1 MSKVRRAVIFSSAS
15 QYVVRLIGLATT
27 MIIAR
32 LLTPDEIGTFSV
44 ASAIVMIIAE
54 FKLLGAA
61 DYLVREE
68 ELTEEK
74 IRRALGLTVLISWSL
89 GLFIMG
95 VGPLVASYYELAPL
109 AVIFLILATTFFLGP
124 FISIPMALVARRFNF
139 KILLAANILSS
150 IAALV
155 VTVTLINLGF
165 SFYSL
170 AWGHVAK
177 ILVEFLVV
185 TLTKG
190 FPTYWRPMFS
200 NVGLI
205 AKFGI
210 YNSLTNL
217 LTKGVTVAPD
227 LVIGKMGTTAQVGMF
242 SRGQGFVTFV
252 SGTLMSGAAPVVLPF
267 LSDAKRSGTNLI
279 EAYTKATMLMCAL
292 VWPVLA
298 VASVASLPAIRIFF
312 GDQWDAAAPV
322 ASILA
327 IWLILRSTHHFA
339 NNLLIA
345 SSNERAM
352 LEKEAFL
359 FVAIFALVIFA
370 YPIGFLAVAYSFLIL
385 GILETVIVTW
395 LLVRVLDLSVF
406 SFYRAL
412 LPNLLISLICAAA
425 TFAISIWI
433 PFEAEP
439 AWKPI
444 GVVALCLP
452 PIWLLS
458 LKVLRHP
465 LYKEI
470 GFTAKRKV

>member
-1 MSKVRRAVIFSSAS
+1 
-15 QYVVRLIGLATT
+15 
-27 MIIAR
+27 MIVAR

-68 ELTEEK
+68 TLTDQK
-74 IRRALGLTVLISWSL
+74 IRRALGLTILISWSL
-89 GLFIMG
+89 GLVIMG
-95 VGPLVASYYELAPL
+95 VGPWVASYYELAPL
-109 AVIFLILATTFFLGP
+109 AIIFLILATTFFLGP

-139 KILLAANILSS
+139 KILLAANIFSS
-150 IAALV
+150 IASLI
-155 VTVTLINLGF
+155 VTVILINQGF

-177 ILVEFLVV
+177 ILVEFLIV
-185 TLTKG
+185 TFTKG
-190 FPTYWRPMFS
+190 FPTYWRPIFS
-200 NVGLI
+200 DVGLI

-217 LTKGVTVAPD
+217 FKKGVAVAPD

-242 SRGQGFVTFV
+242 SRGQGFVTFL
-252 SGTLMSGAAPVVLPF
+252 SGTLMSGAAPVVLPY
-267 LSDAKRSGTNLI
+267 LSEAKRSGANLI
-279 EAYTKATMLMCAL
+279 DAYTKATLLMCAL

-322 ASILA
+322 ASVLA

-345 SSNERAM
+345 SGNERVM
-352 LEKEAFL
+352 LKKEAFL
-359 FVAIFALVIFA
+359 FVAIFVLVIFA
-370 YPIGFLAVAYSFLIL
+370 FPIGFQAVAYSFLAL
-385 GILETVIVTW
+385 GILETVVVTV
-395 LLVRVLDLSVF
+395 LLVRVLELNVF
-406 SFYRAL
+406 SFYRTL
-412 LPNLLISLICAAA
+412 LPDLLITLICAAA
-425 TFAISIWI
+425 TFVISIWI
-433 PFEAEP
+433 PFEAKP

-444 GVVALCLP
+444 AVIALCLP

-458 LKVLRHP
+458 LFVLGHP

-470 GFTAKRKV
+470 GSTAKRKV